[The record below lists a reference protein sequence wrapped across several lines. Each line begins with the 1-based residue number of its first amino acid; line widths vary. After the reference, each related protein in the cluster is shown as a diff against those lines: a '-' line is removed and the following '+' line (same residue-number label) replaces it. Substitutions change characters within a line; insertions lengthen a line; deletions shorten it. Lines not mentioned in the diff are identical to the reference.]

1 MHIAIESLKL
11 DGLTVIY
18 PGERRVPLAEK
29 IEAIG
34 LVVYVQCVAAKP

>member
-11 DGLTVIY
+11 DRLTVIY
-18 PGERRVPLAEK
+18 PGERRIPLADK

-34 LVVYVQCVAAKP
+34 LAEYVEGFWV